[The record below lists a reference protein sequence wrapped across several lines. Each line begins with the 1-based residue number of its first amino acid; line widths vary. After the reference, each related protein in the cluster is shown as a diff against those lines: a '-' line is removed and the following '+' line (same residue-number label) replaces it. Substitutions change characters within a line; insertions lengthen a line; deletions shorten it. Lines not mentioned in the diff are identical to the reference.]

1 MGHFT
6 LMVQVLFYQGWQ
18 RGSRRF
24 FMPTLNPALR
34 SPLPAPQDPL
44 QKRVS
49 EEGRTEGRLCCSWAE
64 GRDHEEN

>member
-1 MGHFT
+1 MASESSGD
-6 LMVQVLFYQGWQ
+6 LGEGGVLT
-18 RGSRRF
+18 S
-24 FMPTLNPALR
+24 ALV
-34 SPLPAPQDPL
+34 PNDGPAPQDPL